1 MEDKLSGGQALKQ
14 RKRGGDGES
23 MFKLGMTAANL
34 DNQQKEVEQM
44 SLLNMLKEQELR
56 QLKNELLDIVAEIER
71 KTQLGEQQLGAMAG
85 TPPMPGGIMPEDP
98 SMMGGGMPPP
108 DMGGMPPGMPP
119 QGMMPPPDMGMPP
132 QGMPPQMM

>member
-1 MEDKLSGGQALKQ
+1 MEDKLSGGQPLKQ

-56 QLKNELLDIVAEIER
+56 QVKNELLDIVAEIKRNTE
-71 KTQLGEQQLGAMAG
+71 LGEQQLGAMAG
-85 TPPMPGGIMPEDP
+85 TQPIPGVMPENPMMVGDP
-98 SMMGGGMPPP
+98 NMMPPQ
-108 DMGGMPPGMPP
+108 DMGGMPPP
-119 QGMMPPPDMGMPP
+119 MM
-132 QGMPPQMM
+132 